1 MRTQEGAL
9 LGTVAYMAPEQA
21 VGGGSAAPSDL
32 YAVGAM
38 FYEMVT
44 GRPPFLGD
52 DPVTVISQHL
62 NTAPVA
68 PSWHNPDVPEV
79 LEALILELLAKDP
92 EARPKSSEVV
102 ARLERIELEPETPKA
117 EGETRPEPV
126 GPRASWGRFVG
137 RHEEMEQLKSL
148 LDSALSGKGSLVTVV
163 GEPGIGKTRLTE
175 EFAVYARLRGAQV
188 LTGRSYEGSVELP
201 YYPFVEA
208 FRQYVG
214 TRDDEELRSDLGEG
228 APDLATLVSDVRQR
242 LPELPEAPPIEG
254 EADRVRLFESAAAF
268 LANASQAK
276 PIVLLLDD
284 LHWADKPSLLMLR
297 HLSRSLPSHRLL
309 LLATYRDVELDRTHP
324 LSEVLG
330 TLRREPFYQ
339 RVLLRGLPGE
349 DVFALLSALAEDDA
363 DEQTLEGRHTLAEAL
378 LRETEGN
385 PFFIGEVISHLVE
398 EGKLFREGGHWR
410 ANVEST
416 SDLGIP
422 EGVREVVGR
431 RLSRLSEAANDM
443 LGLASAMPAGFSWD
457 VIRAVS
463 DAEEAALLDALDEA
477 LSGRLIRERK
487 DASGVVY
494 EFHHA
499 LIRQTLYEEL
509 SAPRRVLLHRRIGE
523 RLESLYA
530 GKPGPHLAELAHH
543 FFEAAPGGDVAK
555 AADYAVRAG
564 ERAYELAAYE
574 DSVGHYERALQA
586 LDLTEDD
593 PERRCDVHLALA
605 QAQIYT
611 GASRQGRAIAERATE
626 LARGLGDPVRLGR
639 AALLYGSPFAGDV
652 ELDEP
657 RVVALQE
664 ALSAL
669 GNSEPALRAEVLSR
683 LATCY
688 MFIDTAEAA
697 GFAERSLELARASED
712 PAARAFALAAT
723 YLSRGGPE
731 ALEERLA
738 IADELVDAAR
748 EAGLLAVLVGAHWDC
763 MFNYLEKGEA
773 APARRHLEEHRR
785 TAQQL
790 RAAHA
795 LWQNAAAEGLFAL
808 LDGDFEEA
816 ERIAN
821 HALALSQNLENET
834 GGVTFY
840 SVQISR
846 IWQETGSLEQLET
859 VLKQRIAD
867 VPHLGWR
874 ARLAHVYIEL
884 GRDDEARR
892 EFADIAREGRHPAR
906 SHLDGHRRLPGRG
919 GRVPGGHS
927 ALPDPLRNVAASR
940 RPQRRGVERGL

>member
-1 MRTQEGAL
+1 
-9 LGTVAYMAPEQA
+9 
-21 VGGGSAAPSDL
+21 
-32 YAVGAM
+32 
-38 FYEMVT
+38 
-44 GRPPFLGD
+44 
-52 DPVTVISQHL
+52 
-62 NTAPVA
+62 
-68 PSWHNPDVPEV
+68 
-79 LEALILELLAKDP
+79 
-92 EARPKSSEVV
+92 
-102 ARLERIELEPETPKA
+102 
-117 EGETRPEPV
+117 
-126 GPRASWGRFVG
+126 
-137 RHEEMEQLKSL
+137 
-148 LDSALSGKGSLVTVV
+148 
-163 GEPGIGKTRLTE
+163 
-175 EFAVYARLRGAQV
+175 
-188 LTGRSYEGSVELP
+188 
-201 YYPFVEA
+201 
-208 FRQYVG
+208 
-214 TRDDEELRSDLGEG
+214 
-228 APDLATLVSDVRQR
+228 
-242 LPELPEAPPIEG
+242 
-254 EADRVRLFESAAAF
+254 
-268 LANASQAK
+268 
-276 PIVLLLDD
+276 
-284 LHWADKPSLLMLR
+284 
-297 HLSRSLPSHRLL
+297 
-309 LLATYRDVELDRTHP
+309 
-324 LSEVLG
+324 
-330 TLRREPFYQ
+330 
-339 RVLLRGLPGE
+339 
-349 DVFALLSALAEDDA
+349 
-363 DEQTLEGRHTLAEAL
+363 
-378 LRETEGN
+378 
-385 PFFIGEVISHLVE
+385 
-398 EGKLFREGGHWR
+398 
-410 ANVEST
+410 
-416 SDLGIP
+416 
-422 EGVREVVGR
+422 
-431 RLSRLSEAANDM
+431 M

-748 EAGLLAVLVGAHWDC
+748 EAGLLAVLVGAHWD
-763 MFNYLEKGEA
+763 G
-773 APARRHLEEHRR
+773 P
-785 TAQQL
+785 
-790 RAAHA
+790 
-795 LWQNAAAEGLFAL
+795 AAESGPRVV
-808 LDGDFEEA
+808 A
-816 ERIAN
+816 E
-821 HALALSQNLENET
+821 
-834 GGVTFY
+834 
-840 SVQISR
+840 
-846 IWQETGSLEQLET
+846 
-859 VLKQRIAD
+859 
-867 VPHLGWR
+867 
-874 ARLAHVYIEL
+874 
-884 GRDDEARR
+884 
-892 EFADIAREGRHPAR
+892 
-906 SHLDGHRRLPGRG
+906 RG
-919 GRVPGGHS
+919 GRGLVRAARRRLRGGRAHRQPR
-927 ALPDPLRNVAASR
+927 ARPLPEPRERDRRRDLLLGPDLAYLAGDGQPRAARDRAEAAHRR
-940 RPQRRGVERGL
+940 RPPPRLACPTGSRLHRARAG